1 MTKLSIIVPVYYNEL
16 NLDDLYKK
24 LSEHVFKKLDIDY
37 ELIMV
42 DDGSKDNSY
51 QKMEELSKKDKK
63 IKLVKL
69 ARNFG
74 SHVAIL
80 AGLSVAT
87 GDCATSISADL
98 QDPPEII
105 LQMIEKWQTGKKV
118 VLAVRKD
125 REESLVQKFFS
136 NTYYKLLRKFAL
148 SNMPKGG
155 FDCFLIDRQVID
167 ILNQMEEKNTTLMGQ
182 ILWCGFEHD
191 TVYYVRR
198 KREVGK
204 SRWTLSKKI
213 KLFLDSFL
221 GFSYFPIRFASI
233 LGCIFSFIALIW
245 LIYIIVIKLFGGI
258 NTAGWT
264 TLMVVVLLSSG
275 LILLTLGI
283 IGEYLWR
290 VFDTVRNR
298 PIFIVE
304 KTKGVKE
311 EKK

>member
-1 MTKLSIIVPVYYNEL
+1 MSKLSIIVPVYYNEA

-24 LSEHVFKKLDIDY
+24 LSEQVFPQLENY

-51 QKMEELSKKDKK
+51 IKMEELSKKNKN

-69 ARNFG
+69 AKNFG

-87 GDCATSISADL
+87 GDCATAISADL

-105 LQMIEKWQTGKKV
+105 LQMLEKWQLGKKV
-118 VLAVRKD
+118 VLAVRQD
-125 REESLVQKFFS
+125 REEKLSQKFFS
-136 NTYYKLLRKFAL
+136 NTYYFLLRKFAL

-155 FDCFLIDRQVID
+155 FDCFLIDRKVID

-182 ILWCGFEHD
+182 ILWCGFD
-191 TVYYVRR
+191 NDMIYYVRR
-198 KREVGK
+198 KRKVGK

-213 KLFLDSFL
+213 KLFVDSFV

-233 LGCIFSFIALIW
+233 IGCLFSLISVIW
-245 LIYIIVIKLFGGI
+245 LLYIVFVKLFGGI
-258 NTAGWT
+258 DTAGWT
-264 TLMVVVLLSSG
+264 TLMVVVLLASG

-290 VFDTVRNR
+290 VFDTVRKR
-298 PIFIVE
+298 PIFIIE

-311 EKK
+311 KKE